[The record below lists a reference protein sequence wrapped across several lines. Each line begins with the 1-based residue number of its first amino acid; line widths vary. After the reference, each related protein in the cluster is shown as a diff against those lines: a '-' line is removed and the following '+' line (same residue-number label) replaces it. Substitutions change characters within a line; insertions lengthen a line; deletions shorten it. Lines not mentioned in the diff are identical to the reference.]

1 MSGIFDK
8 HTRMQNKSKKK
19 VQFEHNITIGTEE
32 TQQKALVDIENMLS
46 QHEMT
51 AAEIELL
58 AIELYIGEESRNLSV
73 ECML

>member
-1 MSGIFDK
+1 M
-8 HTRMQNKSKKK
+8 
-19 VQFEHNITIGTEE
+19 GTEQ

-58 AIELYIGEESRNLSV
+58 VLAIELYI
-73 ECML
+73 